1 MMMMT
6 MKMMH
11 PEAIPA
17 NKATSEP
24 RILFPECP
32 ALLPSVLE
40 PDRRG
45 ERDTEQ
51 RGYCRAER
59 GRRVAKPHQPCG
71 GPPASPPRPRP
82 PRPRPSRPSPSQSP
96 APAATATRLR
106 HPHGRPRSGRA
117 GCSQPPAPEASFG
130 GDTGRGRPLVRASDS
145 CPRAP
150 CSSPRSRAPASWE
163 PHAARVLETSPAHW
177 HRGRGAPGDC
187 WGLGRRSTPNSFVL
201 FDLHLKYIWKAA
213 ETLTRN
219 RLPTQ
224 MLSTKKIAW
233 HHYMIHLS
241 VCHKN
246 LTHLV
251 IES

>member
-32 ALLPSVLE
+32 ALLPSVLD
-40 PDRRG
+40 PARRG
-45 ERDTEQ
+45 DT
-51 RGYCRAER
+51 RGRGSLRGPGR
-59 GRRVAKPHQPCG
+59 GRRGATPPQTRRR
-71 GPPASPPRPRP
+71 PPAR
-82 PRPRPSRPSPSQSP
+82 PRPRPSRP
-96 APAATATRLR
+96 
-106 HPHGRPRSGRA
+106 PHQDGRPWGALLAPRSHTRHGPSTVPPRRGRA
-117 GCSQPPAPEASFG
+117 GTHAGRGPLLSRLPPWALAPWESQTSRTRTGKPCRPAP
-130 GDTGRGRPLVRASDS
+130 RP
-145 CPRAP
+145 
-150 CSSPRSRAPASWE
+150 E
-163 PHAARVLETSPAHW
+163 HAR
-177 HRGRGAPGDC
+177 DC
-187 WGLGRRSTPNSFVL
+187 WGLGRRSTRTAFVL

-213 ETLTRN
+213 ETLTLN

-224 MLSTKKIAW
+224 MLSTKKKKIAW